1 MRGRVECSQL
11 ESISDGMETSMVI
24 MDLDG
29 SEISCDEWGYVSMLG
44 GLCEDWCDVVMY
56 CVFSTIQI
64 PCDEPPTISMK

>member
-11 ESISDGMETSMVI
+11 ESISDGMETSVVI

-64 PCDEPPTISMK
+64 SCDEWGYISMK